1 MSLPRT
7 VLMLAMMALLAFA
20 PPQVHAAEKE
30 DHTIVL
36 HHMELE
42 SIDATL
48 RVGETVAF
56 HNLSDM
62 AHNLYITYS
71 DGTIDNLD
79 TQFPGMKRWV
89 KLRVPG
95 PAMVQCWIHPII
107 KAEIEILEKADE

>member
-1 MSLPRT
+1 MSLLRW
-7 VLMLAMMALLAFA
+7 VLVLAMVALCASA
-20 PPQVHAAEKE
+20 PRAEKAE

-42 SIDATL
+42 EIDATL
-48 RVGETVAF
+48 RVGEVVAF

-79 TQFPGMKRWV
+79 TQFPNMKRWV
-89 KLRVPG
+89 TLRVAG
-95 PAMVQCWIHPII
+95 PATIRCWIHPII
-107 KAEIEILEKADE
+107 KAEVEILDKAD